1 LSREPFQGLKA
12 ILDNLSPVRENL
24 CAAIFSVKTYE
35 ELLASLGYR
44 VVLASDALC
53 SSSDETHDALMTLYR
68 ERFSQQIETVE
79 TATILAAW
87 PS

>member
-1 LSREPFQGLKA
+1 VYASRTRKRCT
-12 ILDNLSPVRENL
+12 SPQYEQT
-24 CAAIFSVKTYE
+24 IFIVTCHI
-35 ELLASLGYR
+35 
-44 VVLASDALC
+44 LASDALC
-53 SSSDETHDALMTLYR
+53 SSSDATHDALMTLYR